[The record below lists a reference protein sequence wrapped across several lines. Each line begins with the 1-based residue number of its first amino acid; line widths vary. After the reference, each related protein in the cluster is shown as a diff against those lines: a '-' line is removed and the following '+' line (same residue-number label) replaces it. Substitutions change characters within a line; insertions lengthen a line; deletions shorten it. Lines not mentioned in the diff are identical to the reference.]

1 MERLSIKR
9 LTKSDL
15 TFLKDYFDGPAG
27 KKVKQ
32 KALNLNSDIFVDEF
46 YPDLKAATSSTKIH
60 IDLII
65 FGPGGADPITLARK
79 IRKGDG
85 YKNWRLNGEFI
96 HTPDE
101 TPHRFDDLREE
112 DIAIIGFVGS
122 PEPTHVY
129 LDFIASSN
137 SSDTAL
143 YALLDSRVPRI
154 SSHNRNTMVKISSH
168 ELKSILTTAGVLD
181 SHPICRF
188 ILDEDLIEAV
198 QGDSDAQLRVFRRS
212 GRSMTKEEL
221 TEAKQHA
228 DRTGDLGEEF
238 VNAYLQELKDTGS
251 IADFSWISQENA
263 IAPYDFTITYNDG
276 TLHRVDVKSTKN
288 GFATGFHVSMAE
300 LLTMQD
306 PIPYDIYRVYDVNV
320 AENTATLRIA
330 PDFNQYAEDIINAL
344 AAVPYNVRPDSLSC
358 QPTQFTFDPASIAL
372 TLE

>member
-46 YPDLKAATSSTKIH
+46 YPELKSATSSTRIH
-60 IDLII
+60 IDLVI
-65 FGPGGADPITLARK
+65 FGPGGAAPITLARK

-101 TPHRFDDLREE
+101 TPHRFDDLHDE

-129 LDFIASSN
+129 LDFIAASN
-137 SSDTAL
+137 ELDAAL

-154 SSHNRNTMVKISSH
+154 SSHNKNTMVKISSH
-168 ELKSILTTAGVLD
+168 ELKDILNEANVLD

-198 QGDSDAQLRVFRRS
+198 QGDSEAQLRVFRRS

-238 VNAYLQELKDTGS
+238 VSAYLQKLKDAGD
-251 IADFSWISQENA
+251 IVDFSWVSQENA
-263 IAPYDFTITYNDG
+263 IAPYDFTITCNDG
-276 TLHRVDVKSTKN
+276 TLRRVDVKSTKN
-288 GFATGFHVSMAE
+288 GFSTSFHVSMAE
-300 LLTMQD
+300 LLTMCED
-306 PIPYDIYRVYDVNV
+306 VPYDIYRIYDVD
-320 AENTATLRIA
+320 AGGNTAVLRIA
-330 PDFNQYAEDIINAL
+330 PDFGRYATSIVSAL
-344 AAVPYNVRPDSLSC
+344 RAVPYNIRPDSLSC
-358 QPTQFTFDPASIAL
+358 QPGQFTFELAAIEL